1 MRTPQGE
8 HCQLCNRHHDL
19 DECNAFNDMV
29 VAERSKFFGKT
40 EVCYGCY
47 ESISPKHRAC
57 NCPKRRT
64 CKICLGRH
72 PSGFHGFQYK
82 KKDGATKHNSQH
94 QESSVTSN
102 CANVDNIQCESVST
116 EYVLNMC
123 VVPVK
128 IQHNQSDDEITA
140 FAMLDACSQGT
151 FITQNLM
158 EQLSIKG
165 IPTSMKI
172 KTLIGH
178 QTESSEIV
186 KGLLVSKAASQ
197 NEQQK

>member
-1 MRTPQGE
+1 MRTPHGE

-57 NCPKRRT
+57 NCSKRRT

-72 PSGFHGFQYK
+72 PSGFQGFQYK

-165 IPTSMKI
+165 IPTSVKI

-186 KGLLVSKAASQ
+186 KDLLVSKAASQ